1 MSCQSCVLPS
11 TAVCREPK
19 LATRAHQQLLLCD
32 CCCRERVVAAVE
44 DARRRVDAAEMAAM
58 PHCEL
63 VSSSELFDT
72 SNCT

>member
-1 MSCQSCVLPS
+1 MQSLGPEAAAGS
-11 TAVCREPK
+11 TSV
-19 LATRAHQQLLLCD
+19 TLLTS

-63 VSSSELFDT
+63 VSSKTGGS
-72 SNCT
+72 